1 MENIFK
7 FNRNGKEERVLL
19 ERWVWV
25 AIYKDGTY
33 LKQFDEETGLFHQI
47 KEIDQDKLDVFVMQ
61 SVQEQTKRYEIHFKE
76 GMKLIHYYRV
86 SVLEKGTPNETK
98 IKIYYFGYSE
108 KMGEY
113 KRSRVVLQIYPNDVV
128 AIVSDDGRLD

>member
-7 FNRNGKEERVLL
+7 IIKDGKEEIVSL

-33 LKQFDEETGLFHQI
+33 LKQFDEGTGLFHQF
-47 KEIDQDKLDVFVMQ
+47 KEIDQNKLDVFVMQ

-76 GMKLIHYYRV
+76 GMSLIHYYRHT
-86 SVLEKGTPNETK
+86 VLEFGTPQEQR
-98 IKIYYFGYSE
+98 IKVYCFGYKE
-108 KMGEY
+108 NIEGK
-113 KRSRVVLQIYPNDVV
+113 SRKTILQIYPNDVV
-128 AIVSDDGRLD
+128 AIVSDDGR